1 MTISMI
7 LQTHVRLKI
16 FSLEKLTG
24 TDYRYIIMYIHFSSQ
39 MSEPVTV
46 RTSTDV
52 YTQIW
57 PNLFNRQLTLTV
69 NPFSY
74 VPVPGLMIW
83 ISIGG
88 RKKLE
93 HLRSDNLEILISM
106 HFGSVK
112 LTVLILVDTN
122 RKICLNNNEMAKTKN
137 KPRSKIRIYS
147 FLQIRLRIFDSILP
161 LIEINT

>member
-1 MTISMI
+1 M
-7 LQTHVRLKI
+7 
-16 FSLEKLTG
+16 
-24 TDYRYIIMYIHFSSQ
+24 
-39 MSEPVTV
+39 
-46 RTSTDV
+46 
-52 YTQIW
+52 
-57 PNLFNRQLTLTV
+57 NLYWR
-69 NPFSY
+69 S
-74 VPVPGLMIW
+74 
-83 ISIGG
+83 
-88 RKKLE
+88 KKLE